1 VCLVSTRK
9 HAFNKFMTEVTRLKA
24 NYPEYRLQSI
34 RLNNAVELSSRIF
47 NDYCM
52 AQGIE
57 MQHSMPYVHKQNG
70 LVESLIK
77 RIKLIAI
84 SLLHN
89 CNSPIVG

>member
-1 VCLVSTRK
+1 
-9 HAFNKFMTEVTRLKA
+9 MTEVTRLKA

-57 MQHSMPYVHKQNG
+57 MQHSMLYVHKQNG

-84 SLLHN
+84 PLLHN
-89 CNSPIVG
+89 CNSPIAGWGRAILHAADLIQL